1 MAGSRLAQTLTT
13 TSVDHLEQ
21 QEHNMFKQDRATV
34 HMRVPFSTRSK
45 KVAGSVT
52 DSFDQPAVTAK
63 PPPIGG
69 KLLGRPA
76 NRAVS
81 DSSTTRTTT
90 SALAS
95 LTRFHSRQANQST
108 SSNSSSRERN
118 NDELEFSNTLS
129 NLPSIGNSEL
139 PRLAPNVGPSTSH
152 MTSSNIVTSQAI
164 TSSISYPTRVSNG
177 RTNGRTS
184 PRNDLTRKRSPQGLV
199 GLQNLGNTCFMNSC
213 LQCVSNLPAIVKYF
227 HPGHFAHEI
236 NELSPTKGALADA
249 FGELIKALWTGEKFS
264 VTRPVELKR
273 LIGKVASRFT
283 GYDQQDAQEFLRF
296 MLDGL
301 HEDLNRVKKKPAYYE
316 IKDRPDAK
324 DRDVSDEYWKF
335 YLDRNASALSELFC
349 GQLRSEIR
357 CETCNHRSLCFD
369 VFWDLSLPV
378 PKKSGKNSA
387 ASHLRISSSF
397 FSGGRTAS
405 ATSDA
410 TASNSVPGG
419 ISIHDCLKAYTE
431 QEFLSD
437 DAAYYC
443 AKCKTHRSVAKKIS
457 VYRLP
462 NVLVLHLKRF
472 SYTTFSR
479 DKVSTNISFPA
490 QCLDIAE
497 YCARDAVVDGSTV
510 YDLTGVVHHMGS
522 LNGGHYTAECLNADT
537 QEWFDFNDSS
547 VTAIKKPE
555 LSSSSAYML
564 FYQRREEKSLT
575 I

>member
-1 MAGSRLAQTLTT
+1 
-13 TSVDHLEQ
+13 
-21 QEHNMFKQDRATV
+21 
-34 HMRVPFSTRSK
+34 MRVPFPSRAK

-52 DSFDQPAVTAK
+52 DSFDQPTPTAK

-69 KLLGRPA
+69 KYLGRPTSRVVA
-76 NRAVS
+76 S
-81 DSSTTRTTT
+81 ESSSSRTSSAT

-108 SSNSSSRERN
+108 VSSCSVRERN
-118 NDELEFSNTLS
+118 NDELDFGNNTSL
-129 NLPSIGNSEL
+129 NLPSIASNEL
-139 PRLAPNVGPSTSH
+139 PRLAPSVGPSTSN
-152 MTSSNIVTSQAI
+152 MTTTNIVASQA
-164 TSSISYPTRVSNG
+164 TTAPALSYPARVSSS
-177 RTNGRTS
+177 GRTS
-184 PRNDLTRKRSPQGLV
+184 PRNDLTRKRHPRGLV
-199 GLQNLGNTCFMNSC
+199 GLQNLGNTCC

-227 HPGHFAHEI
+227 HLGLYVREI
-236 NELSPTKGALADA
+236 NESSSTKGALANA
-249 FGELIKALWTGEKFS
+249 FGDLIKALWTGDKFTA
-264 VTRPVELKR
+264 TRPVELKR
-273 LIGKVASRFT
+273 VIGKVASRFT

-296 MLDGL
+296 VLDGL

-316 IKDRPDAK
+316 IKDRPEAK
-324 DRDVSDEYWKF
+324 DRDISDEYWKF
-335 YLDRNASALSELFC
+335 YLERNVSALSELFC

-405 ATSDA
+405 SSDA
-410 TASNSVPGG
+410 SSSSSSSPNGG
-419 ISIHDCLKAYTE
+419 MSIHDCLKAYTE

-443 AKCKTHRSVAKKIS
+443 TKCKTHRSVAKKIS

-472 SYTTFSR
+472 SFSTFSR
-479 DKVSTNISFPA
+479 DKVSTSISFPA
-490 QCLDIAE
+490 QSLDLAE
-497 YCARDAVVDGSTV
+497 YCASDAVLDGSTL
-510 YDLTGVVHHMGS
+510 YDLTGIVHHMGS

-537 QEWFDFNDSS
+537 QEWFDFNDAS

-555 LSSSSAYML
+555 LYSSSAYML

>member
-1 MAGSRLAQTLTT
+1 MAGSRLSSTPTRA
-13 TSVDHLEQ
+13 VDRPQ
-21 QEHNMFKQDRATV
+21 QAEAAMFKQDRPAGV
-34 HMRVPFSTRSK
+34 HIRNPLRSK
-45 KVAGSVT
+45 RVAGSVT
-52 DSFDQPAVTAK
+52 DSFDHPPAAAK

-69 KLLGRPA
+69 KFLGRPA
-76 NRAVS
+76 NRAVALEN
-81 DSSTTRTTT
+81 SSSRA
-90 SALAS
+90 SAALAS
-95 LTRFHSRQANQST
+95 LTRFHPRQTTASG
-108 SSNSSSRERN
+108 SSVRERN
-118 NDELEFSNTLS
+118 TDELDVGNNA
-129 NLPSIGNSEL
+129 NLPTIGTSEL
-139 PRLAPNVGPSTSH
+139 PRLAPNVGPSTGN
-152 MTSSNIVTSQAI
+152 MTTSNIVTSQPTTTPA
-164 TSSISYPTRVSNG
+164 ISYPARVSSS
-177 RTNGRTS
+177 GRTS
-184 PRNDLTRKRSPQGLV
+184 SHNDLTRKRHPQGLV

-227 HPGHFAHEI
+227 QPDLFEREI
-236 NELSPTKGALADA
+236 NEASPTKGALANA
-249 FGELIKALWTGEKFS
+249 FGDLIKALWTGDKFTA
-264 VTRPVELKR
+264 TRPVELKR
-273 LIGKVASRFT
+273 VIGKVASRFT

-296 MLDGL
+296 LLDGL

-316 IKDRPDAK
+316 IKDRPEAK

-335 YLDRNASALSELFC
+335 YLERNASALSELFC

-357 CETCNHRSLCFD
+357 CETCNHRSVCFD

-378 PKKSGKNSA
+378 PKRNGKSSA
-387 ASHLRISSSF
+387 ASHLRMSSSF

-410 TASNSVPGG
+410 TPSSSTSPGG
-419 ISIHDCLKAYTE
+419 GMSIHDCLRAYTE

-437 DAAYYC
+437 DASYYC
-443 AKCKTHRSVAKKIS
+443 AKCKAHRSVAKKIS

-472 SYTTFSR
+472 SYSTFSR

-497 YCARDAVVDGSTV
+497 YCANDAVVDGSTQ
-510 YDLTGVVHHMGS
+510 YDLTGIVHHMGS

-537 QEWFDFNDSS
+537 QEWFDFNDAS

-555 LSSSSAYML
+555 LYSSSAYVL